1 MKYSREEILQYVA
14 EEDVKFIRL
23 AFCDVRG
30 RQKNISVMPGE
41 LERALD
47 GGIAIDASAVA
58 GFGGEVRSDLLLRP
72 DPATLAPLPWRPEHG
87 RVVRLFCTL
96 ENPDGSPCQ
105 ADTRAL
111 LAQAG
116 SDAQAQVLDLSFG
129 AEMEFYL
136 FRRDEEGKP
145 TGIPFDSAGY
155 MDVAPEDRGE
165 NVRREIC
172 LTLEQMGIR
181 PESSHHEEG
190 PGQNEIDFRYADPLT
205 AADQAVTFRSVVQTI
220 AARNGLCADFSPK
233 PLPDKPGNGMHINL
247 SAAYT
252 LLSGRA
258 GEDVLPRLI
267 AGVLYRAAEMT
278 PVLNPSEASYR
289 RFGSCKAPRYI
300 SWSAQNRSQLIRVP
314 AAVGA
319 YRRAE
324 LRSPDPDCNP
334 YLAYTMLIRAGLESI
349 RLGLPLPDPV
359 DCNLYTAPAELTA
372 GLARLPGSLADAK
385 AAARAGDFLADCL
398 PEPVRAFYL
407 S

>member
-47 GGIAIDASAVA
+47 GGIAIDASAIA

-111 LAQAG
+111 LAQAVA
-116 SDAQAQVLDLSFG
+116 DAQAQGLEFSFG

-220 AARNGLCADFSPK
+220 AARNGLYADFSPK
-233 PLPDKPGNGMHINL
+233 PLPDKPGNGMHINP

>member
-47 GGIAIDASAVA
+47 GGIAIDASAIA

-111 LAQAG
+111 LAQAAA
-116 SDAQAQVLDLSFG
+116 DAQAQGLEFSFG
-129 AEMEFYL
+129 TEMEFYL

-220 AARNGLCADFSPK
+220 AARNGLYADFSPK

-324 LRSPDPDCNP
+324 LRSPDPNCNP

>member
-47 GGIAIDASAVA
+47 GGIAIDASAIA

-111 LAQAG
+111 LAQAVA
-116 SDAQAQVLDLSFG
+116 DAQAQGLEFSFG

-220 AARNGLCADFSPK
+220 AARNGLYADFSPK

-314 AAVGA
+314 AAVGT
-319 YRRAE
+319 YRR
-324 LRSPDPDCNP
+324 RSFVPPTRTATPTLPTPCSSGRGWKASGWDCP
-334 YLAYTMLIRAGLESI
+334 CPT
-349 RLGLPLPDPV
+349 P
-359 DCNLYTAPAELTA
+359 LTA
-372 GLARLPGSLADAK
+372 TCTPRPRS
-385 AAARAGDFLADCL
+385 
-398 PEPVRAFYL
+398 
-407 S
+407 

>member
-47 GGIAIDASAVA
+47 GGIAIDASAIA

-111 LAQAG
+111 LAQAVAN
-116 SDAQAQVLDLSFG
+116 AQAQGLEFSFG

-181 PESSHHEEG
+181 PERSHPEEG

-205 AADQAVTFRSVVQTI
+205 AEDQAVTFRSVVQTI
-220 AARNGLCADFSPK
+220 AARNRLYADFSPK

>member
-47 GGIAIDASAVA
+47 GGIAIDASAIA

-111 LAQAG
+111 LAQAVA
-116 SDAQAQVLDLSFG
+116 DAQAQGLEFSFG

-220 AARNGLCADFSPK
+220 AARNGLYADFSPK

-258 GEDVLPRLI
+258 GEDVLPCLI

>member
-47 GGIAIDASAVA
+47 GGIAIDASAIA

-111 LAQAG
+111 LAQAAA
-116 SDAQAQVLDLSFG
+116 DAQAQGLEFSFG
-129 AEMEFYL
+129 TEMEFYL

-220 AARNGLCADFSPK
+220 AARNGLYADFSPK
-233 PLPDKPGNGMHINL
+233 PLPDKPGNGMHIHL